1 MYFTEK
7 QLRILEFIHQYRAS
21 KGISPTMEEI
31 AEEFTVTKITIYEH
45 LNELARKG
53 ALKREKFK
61 ARSIE
66 LLIPVKERV
75 EELAH
80 GRAGKFVLPLRGAI
94 QSGATV
100 ENGEAETTVDLS
112 TILPLSKECFA
123 LLVRDNSLIDD
134 QIRHGDY
141 VIVERRD
148 QAQNGETVVV
158 VLPDGRAALKRFFRE
173 KSRIRLVPPSGRP
186 KPTYA
191 REVEIRGVVI
201 GLLRNFTPERN

>member
-1 MYFTEK
+1 MYFTAK
-7 QLRILEFIHQYRAS
+7 QLRILEFIHRYQAS
-21 KGISPTMEEI
+21 RGISPTMEEI

-66 LLIPVKERV
+66 LLIPVKGRV
-75 EELAH
+75 EEGN
-80 GRAGKFVLPLRGAI
+80 GRGGKLVLPLRGAI
-94 QSGATV
+94 RSGATV
-100 ENGEAETTVDLS
+100 ENGEADSTLDLS

-173 KSRIRLVPPSGRP
+173 KSRIRLVPPSGRT